1 MTINAHPGQ
10 KADIAQLAH
19 VLGRAFYDD
28 PVAMWIMPDDRK
40 RAAHLNK
47 FFGTVTRRHH
57 LAGGGV
63 QVARDESAIGASAIA
78 AAALWD
84 PPGRWKQTP
93 REQVMMIPSFIR
105 GFGLRLSVGRKLGE
119 LLELMKRHHPEEPH
133 WYLAVI
139 GSDPA
144 VRGKGFG
151 QVLMRSRLDR
161 VDAEHAPAYLE
172 SSKPENVPYYQR
184 FGFDVTGEIVLPDGG
199 PTLWPMW
206 RAPR

>member
-1 MTINAHPGQ
+1 MTINARPGQ
-10 KADIAQLAH
+10 KADITALAH

-28 PVAMWIMPDDRK
+28 PVAMWITPDDNQ

-47 FFGTVTRRHH
+47 FFGAVTRHHH

-63 QVARDESAIGASAIA
+63 EVAHDESAIG

-84 PPGRWKQTP
+84 PPGRWRQTP
-93 REQVMMIPSFIR
+93 REQLMMVPAFIR
-105 GFGLRLSVGRKLGE
+105 GFGLRLSVGRKFGE

-139 GSDPA
+139 GSDPT

-151 QVLMRSRLDR
+151 QLLMRSRLDR

-172 SSKPENVPYYQR
+172 SSKPENVPYYER
-184 FGFDVTGEIVLPDGG
+184 FGFEVTGEIILPDGG
-199 PTLWPMW
+199 PVLWPMW

>member
-1 MTINAHPGQ
+1 MTINARPGG
-10 KADIAQLAH
+10 KADIAALAH

-28 PVAMWIMPDDRK
+28 PVSMWITPDDK
-40 RAAHLNK
+40 QRAAHLTK
-47 FFGTVTRRHH
+47 FFGAVTRHHH

-63 QVARDESAIGASAIA
+63 EVAHDESAIG

-93 REQVMMIPSFIR
+93 REQLMMVPSFIR
-105 GFGLRLSVGRKLGE
+105 GFGLRLSVGRKFGD

-139 GSDPA
+139 GSDPT

-151 QVLMRSRLDR
+151 QLLMRSRLDR

-172 SSKPENVPYYQR
+172 SSKPENVPYYER
-184 FGFDVTGEIVLPDGG
+184 FGFEVTGEIILPDGG
-199 PTLWPMW
+199 PVLWPMW